1 MKKVDAIRLIGS
13 AFFLFTLSG
22 CGTYSSNFRV
32 GNEMSAVSLEDQR
45 RASTTVVVVDE
56 IPRGAALLGEVDA
69 GRCHQSI
76 VEVAPSKASLLLDLK
91 IAAYALGADAIADVD
106 IEYETA
112 FSKDCWYM
120 LDGSAKAYKLAD

>member
-1 MKKVDAIRLIGS
+1 M
-13 AFFLFTLSG
+13 LSS

-32 GNEMSAVSLEDQR
+32 GNEMSAISLEDQR
-45 RASTTVVVVDE
+45 KASITVAVLDE
-56 IPRGAALLGEVDA
+56 APSSATLLGEVDA

-76 VEVAPSKASLLLDLK
+76 VEVTPSKSSLMLDLK
-91 IAAYALGADAIADVD
+91 IAAYALGADAIADID
-106 IEYETA
+106 IDYETA